1 LPKADN
7 VMKKLKNL
15 MGSTQL
21 AVLATDHSG
30 EPYASLVAFAFSEN
44 LREILF
50 ATSKATRKFSYLKD
64 NNRVSLLVD
73 NRSNSIEDFQNA
85 MAVTIMG
92 TASLIE
98 EDERQNYFLKLYLDR
113 LPHLSEFVASPDCA
127 LILVKVTSYYLV
139 ENFQNVMEFH
149 FQS

>member
-1 LPKADN
+1 MMRLTIILCAAMAWAC
-7 VMKKLKNL
+7 VA
-15 MGSTQL
+15 L
-21 AVLATDHSG
+21 AQ
-30 EPYASLVAFAFSEN
+30 
-44 LREILF
+44 
-50 ATSKATRKFSYLKD
+50 
-64 NNRVSLLVD
+64 VSLERIQFHGASEFSTRDLSGFLGLPLGQSVCLD
-73 NRSNSIEDFQNA
+73 SIRGRILDLEDFQNA

-92 TASLIE
+92 TTSLIE
-98 EDERQNYFLKLYLDR
+98 EDERRNYFLKLYLDR